1 MKRNRL
7 RQLLNEGKPT
17 IGTHVISPWPGIVE
31 VIGYS
36 GAFDYVEYT
45 GEYSPFSL
53 EQMDNF
59 GRAIEL
65 FPNMSSM
72 MKVEEHSRGFIA
84 GRALNA
90 GIQNMLFASCRSAD
104 DVRECISTIRT
115 ETPEDG
121 GTHGCSLSRH
131 VEYGRWVGSQE
142 WIEACRE
149 VVVAIMIEKHVAMDH
164 LEEMLSVKGVDMVQF
179 GPADFSISTGKSFD
193 PNRAEVQK
201 AHETIIELALKKG
214 VAPRVELGSVEDA
227 KPFWEMGVRHFC
239 IGWDVFTM
247 SNWCREQGE
256 AWKGLLAAK

>member
-1 MKRNRL
+1 MKSNRL

-31 VIGYS
+31 VIGHS

-65 FPNMSSM
+65 FPSMSSM
-72 MKVEEHSRGFIA
+72 MKVEEHGRGFVA

-90 GIQNMLFASCRSAD
+90 GIQNMLFASCRSAE
-104 DVRECISTIRT
+104 DVRECIRTIRT

-131 VEYGRWVGSQE
+131 VGYGTWVGSQE

-149 VVVAIMIEKHVAMDH
+149 VVVAIMIEKQVAMDH
-164 LEEMLSVKGVDMVQF
+164 LEEMLSVEGVDMVQF
-179 GPADFSISTGKSFD
+179 GPADFSVSTGKSFD

-256 AWKGLLAAK
+256 DWKGLLAAK

>member
-1 MKRNRL
+1 MKENRL

-31 VIGYS
+31 VIGHS

-59 GRAIEL
+59 GRAVDL
-65 FPNMSSM
+65 FPHVSSM
-72 MKVEEHSRGFIA
+72 MKVEEHARGFIA

-90 GIQNMLFASCRSAD
+90 GIQNVLFASCRSAD
-104 DVRECISTIRT
+104 DVREAIHTVRP

-121 GTHGCSLSRH
+121 GNHGCSLCRA
-131 VEYGRWVGSQE
+131 VDYGNWVGSAE
-142 WIEACRE
+142 WMKSTRE
-149 VVVAIMIEKHVAMDH
+149 TVVAIMIEKQVAMEH
-164 LEEMLSVKGVDMVQF
+164 LEEMLSVEGVDMVQF
-179 GPADFSISTGKSFD
+179 GPADYSISTGHPWQ
-193 PNRAEVQK
+193 PNRVELQK
-201 AHETIIELALKKG
+201 AHEAMIELALKKG
-214 VAPRVELGSVEDA
+214 VAPRVEVMTVDDA

-247 SNWCREQGE
+247 SNWCREQGA
-256 AWKGLLAAK
+256 AWKGLLSTG